1 MYKLVLFFS
10 VGLQLA
16 SFFMLVSAA
25 LWIAK
30 IVHGSYALFA
40 EHRTLYLVAFAIVLA
55 VRSQVLGFYATVLS
69 NCLLYRLKSPGSSWY
84 VVIISF
90 LLDCI

>member
-16 SFFMLVSAA
+16 AFFTLVSVT

-30 IVHGSYALFA
+30 IVHGSFAIFA
-40 EHRTLYLVAFAIVLA
+40 EHRTLYLVGFVVVLV
-55 VRSQVLGFYATVLS
+55 VRSF
-69 NCLLYRLKSPGSSWY
+69 SSTCFSF
-84 VVIISF
+84 II
-90 LLDCI
+90 